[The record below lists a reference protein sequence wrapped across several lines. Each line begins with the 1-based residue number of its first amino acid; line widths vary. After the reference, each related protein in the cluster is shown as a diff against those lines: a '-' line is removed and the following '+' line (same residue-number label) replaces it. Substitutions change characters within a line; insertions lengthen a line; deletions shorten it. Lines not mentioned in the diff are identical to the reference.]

1 MRINLL
7 IMDSLGVKKLFLSLM
22 LSVLGIFCFAQKMTI
37 AQMKIELEKSPNS
50 PLYAKQILKKRFKID
65 TIVVTRTSLFHSMA
79 DSLAYHGKI
88 KKVYGPFEQKGER
101 FLVQILAKSPNLYYK
116 VSQIFI
122 DTSLFSRKFADSIG
136 NMIIQKIK
144 DGSTSF
150 EQMARTY
157 SMGGES
163 ATSGDIGWIAR
174 GVLMPEIE
182 REIAKRKKDE
192 VFKIWTPNGLHILK
206 RTAEPKQDTGFALV
220 LRVFL

>member
-1 MRINLL
+1 M
-7 IMDSLGVKKLFLSLM
+7 SLTI
-22 LSVLGIFCFAQKMTI
+22 SVMGLFCFSQKMTLT
-37 AQMKIELEKSPNS
+37 QMKIELEKSPNS
-50 PLYAKQILKKRFKID
+50 PLYAKQVLKKRFKID

-88 KKVYGPFEQKGER
+88 KKVYGPFEQNGEH

-122 DTSLFSRKFADSIG
+122 DTSLFTRKFADSIG
-136 NMIIQKIK
+136 DMIIRKIK

-163 ATSGDIGWIAR
+163 ATGGDIGWIAR

-182 REIAKRKKDE
+182 KQIAKRKKDE
-192 VFKIWTPNGLHILK
+192 VFKIWTSNGLHILK
-206 RTAEPKQDTGFALV
+206 RTAEPKQDTGFALM